1 MPKNVESIYVVP
13 GIFLARED
21 LDACVFLLLI
31 CMLIA

>member
-13 GIFLARED
+13 VIFVVREY